1 MGSFFFLNPSARGAR
16 FIGGRYH
23 PWSFCWIR
31 AHHFVAD
38 EEMVEGGERE
48 QIGGGSAAVQQ
59 ELGGEAILPP
69 LKGFRATPGGWLY
82 FRGFSFEWFP
92 SFSPAIP
99 FYFIRCDSIDSREA
113 NCRHL
118 QSFRSMLGFCR
129 LHLDSRKQMNLRAE
143 DQRGKTRSSKEHQ
156 W

>member
-1 MGSFFFLNPSARGAR
+1 MGSFFLKSVRKGRAIHRGQIPSMVLLLNSRPSFCCRWGDGRGQGERANRRLISGSVTRIWGRGDLAAAQGLSRDARG
-16 FIGGRYH
+16 
-23 PWSFCWIR
+23 
-31 AHHFVAD
+31 VT
-38 EEMVEGGERE
+38 
-48 QIGGGSAAVQQ
+48 
-59 ELGGEAILPP
+59 L
-69 LKGFRATPGGWLY
+69 

>member
-1 MGSFFFLNPSARGAR
+1 MGSFFFKKSVRKGRAIHRGQIPSMVLLLNSRPSFCCRWGDGRGRGERANRRSISGSATRIRGRGDLTAAQGVSRDARGVTLFPGVFLR
-16 FIGGRYH
+16 
-23 PWSFCWIR
+23 
-31 AHHFVAD
+31 
-38 EEMVEGGERE
+38 MV
-48 QIGGGSAAVQQ
+48 
-59 ELGGEAILPP
+59 P
-69 LKGFRATPGGWLY
+69 LLLSRDSLF
-82 FRGFSFEWFP
+82 
-92 SFSPAIP
+92 
-99 FYFIRCDSIDSREA
+99 FIRCDSIDSREA